1 MIIILIMKIKIMKKK
16 IMKMKITMM
25 ILINYLI
32 QIKKIFLN
40 LEKILKKVKLIFYFI
55 NLEPELEEE
64 DNDEKEEKNQENINQ
79 KEEVNNKEKNNF
91 NINSKSHNSSNKKE
105 KPIEESGTNSIQYNE
120 ILRYF

>member
-1 MIIILIMKIKIMKKK
+1 MKIKIMKKK

-64 DNDEKEEKNQENINQ
+64 DNDEKEEKNQENLNQ
-79 KEEVNNKEKNNF
+79 KEEINNKEKNNF
-91 NINSKSHNSSNKKE
+91 NRNPKSHNSNNKIE